1 VLLCSS
7 GEVGP
12 TPAADWIW
20 GLASYLLFT
29 FPALVVDRVRWL
41 MAVMV
46 VGMVV
51 VESPFTLVQAFVQS
65 CSRHIWQPPPPPMEQ
80 QRVLFLQWEAQ
91 GPFGAAVLGA
101 SMVGVPTGTA
111 GQ

>member
-1 VLLCSS
+1 
-7 GEVGP
+7 
-12 TPAADWIW
+12 
-20 GLASYLLFT
+20 
-29 FPALVVDRVRWL
+29 
-41 MAVMV
+41 
-46 VGMVV
+46 
-51 VESPFTLVQAFVQS
+51 LVQAFVQS
-65 CSRHIWQPPPPPMEQ
+65 LSRPTFHPPPPPPPMEQ